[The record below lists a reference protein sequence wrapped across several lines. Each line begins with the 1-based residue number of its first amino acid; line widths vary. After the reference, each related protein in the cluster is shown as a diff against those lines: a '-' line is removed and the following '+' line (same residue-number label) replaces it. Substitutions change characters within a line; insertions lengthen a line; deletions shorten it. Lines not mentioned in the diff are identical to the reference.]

1 MDFEE
6 VFFPLLF
13 RLFNS
18 LKVDFFFFFFF
29 FSTFV
34 KKEAS
39 AQKTLL

>member
-29 FSTFV
+29 STFV

>member
-29 FSTFV
+29 PTFV